1 MEDRDKKIGF
11 EADIMGSEIA
21 AALKIS
27 YLEGYRDALLMTSQ
41 LMDLTKNAMNGT
53 SVQAKIDKLK
63 TNGLSHAD

>member
-1 MEDRDKKIGF
+1 MEDSDKKISV
-11 EADIMGSEIA
+11 EATQLGGEIA
-21 AALKIS
+21 AALKVS
-27 YLEGYRDALLMTSQ
+27 YLEGYRDALLMSCQ